1 MTTAIRK
8 PALPMPTRRANEIK
22 NKLLHM
28 LDEERTR
35 KKKKKYLTLVIRNPL
50 KYNHLIA

>member
-35 KKKKKYLTLVIRNPL
+35 KKKKNTSRSWFETPWNI
-50 KYNHLIA
+50 II